1 MASMGAQIYQILTRL
16 NNNKYSGLLEVNKLS
31 SINSSF
37 EIATIALLLWPNKKW
52 GGRSYQFQH

>member
-1 MASMGAQIYQILTRL
+1 MVAQIYQILTRL
-16 NNNKYSGLLEVNKLS
+16 NNNKYSGLLEANKLS

-37 EIATIALLLWPNKKW
+37 EIATIALLLKPNKKG